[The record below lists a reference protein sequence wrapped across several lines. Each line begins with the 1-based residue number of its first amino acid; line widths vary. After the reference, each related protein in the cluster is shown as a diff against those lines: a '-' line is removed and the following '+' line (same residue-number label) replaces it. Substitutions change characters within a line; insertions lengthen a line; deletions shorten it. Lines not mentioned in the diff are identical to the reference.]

1 VAERV
6 PVGAARN
13 NNSPSFYYSSN
24 TPLRAVSPGVLEQLR
39 GPRTCHEQDSNGSN
53 SLVVSNVSA
62 PTTNQSLHHSEVA
75 HIEATLRNKNR
86 TAKVEPAN
94 GDEWVEQDEPGVYI
108 TLVSLPGGAKD
119 LKRVRFRY
127 SQVITLVLLHFSPTC
142 PPSTIALF
150 LPSVTTS

>member
-1 VAERV
+1 MAERV

-53 SLVVSNVSA
+53 SLVSA
-62 PTTNQSLHHSEVA
+62 PTTNQTPHHSEVA

-86 TAKVEPAN
+86 TAKVEPTN

-127 SQVITLVLLHFSPTC
+127 SQVITLVLLYFSRTC
-142 PPSTIALF
+142 PPSMIALF